1 MAKIESYPTATP
13 VLADMVPGTDAGD
26 ANATKNFTFEAIR
39 DFISGQHADVANVP
53 AATNSPG
60 VAGQLAVGSVGVEY
74 YLYVCVATNS
84 WKRVAITGW
93 V

>member
-1 MAKIESYPTATP
+1 MAKISTYATATP
-13 VLADMVPGTDAGD
+13 ALTDMVPGTDTGD

-53 AATNSPG
+53 ASAGSPG
-60 VAGQLAVGSVGVEY
+60 VAGQLAVDTN
-74 YLYVCVATNS
+74 YLYACVATNT
-84 WKRVAITGW
+84 WKRVAIAGW